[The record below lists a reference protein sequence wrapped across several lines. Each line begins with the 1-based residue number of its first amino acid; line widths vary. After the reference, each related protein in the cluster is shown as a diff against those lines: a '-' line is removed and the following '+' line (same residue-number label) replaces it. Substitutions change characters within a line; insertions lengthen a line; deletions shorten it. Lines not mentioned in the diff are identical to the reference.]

1 MRVPTSVV
9 LAASLSL
16 AAATPGLALTVAQP
30 PLGSDSPAVHY
41 RDDDGAAI
49 DNMVGHVHESVEN
62 SLRAQGGGAFT
73 GGASR
78 SPYGY
83 SSQTSNFG
91 PVSGATETYRGDLNQ
106 TAPAAAYGPPLL
118 VVPQRRP

>member
-16 AAATPGLALTVAQP
+16 AAATPGLALTVTQP
-30 PLGSDSPAVHY
+30 PLGSDSPASRYH
-41 RDDDGAAI
+41 DDDGAHI
-49 DNMVGHVHESVEN
+49 DNLVGQVHQSVEN

-78 SPYGY
+78 TPYGY
-83 SSQTSNFG
+83 SSQASQFG
-91 PVSGATETYRGDLNQ
+91 PVTGTTETYRDDLDQ
-106 TAPAAAYGPPLL
+106 SAPPAAYAPPLL
-118 VVPQRRP
+118 VIPAHRP